1 MTAMCGLTSIVMSWK
16 LDSSSTAQSVCAIS
30 PASHSSGVA
39 DVAADV
45 DGLPRRAQ
53 QLRDDRGRRG
63 LAVRSGHGDD
73 RAGADMEKLLHLR
86 GQNAP
91 ARHSLAQLRHVRP
104 QAGGTE
110 DNVLRQVLEIPIPEL
125 QRGARA
131 LQLTGQ
137 PTQIRAAAPVA
148 GGNGDPLPAKQLHQR
163 GIAHTDSD
171 HGDGLA
177 AQGNR
182 DTHANSFR
190 HASYINTDYGIV

>member
-1 MTAMCGLTSIVMSWK
+1 M
-16 LDSSSTAQSVCAIS
+16 
-30 PASHSSGVA
+30 A

-110 DNVLRQVLEIPIPEL
+110 DNVLRQVLEIPVPEL

-137 PTQIRAAAPVA
+137 LTQIRAAAPVA
-148 GGNGDPLPAKQLHQR
+148 GGNRDPLPAKQLHQR

-177 AQGNR
+177 AQGIEIR
-182 DTHANSFR
+182 TQIHFGMPP
-190 HASYINTDYGIV
+190 I